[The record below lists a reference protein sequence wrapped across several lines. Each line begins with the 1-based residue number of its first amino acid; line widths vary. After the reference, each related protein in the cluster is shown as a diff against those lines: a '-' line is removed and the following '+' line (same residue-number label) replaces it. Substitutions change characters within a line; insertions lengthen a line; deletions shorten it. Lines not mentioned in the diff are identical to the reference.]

1 MARFVSQSNRILM
14 RNCYL
19 CAVYICTRSS
29 NGQKLGRHTLR
40 RNSVLCFSNGIAAY
54 KGFVTCDTFEGMRSE
69 RWGYIDIHSN
79 LIIPYRFN
87 ECGLLER

>member
-1 MARFVSQSNRILM
+1 M

-19 CAVYICTRSS
+19 CTVYICTRSS
-29 NGQKLGRHTLR
+29 NGQRLGRYTLR
-40 RNSVLCFSNGIAAY
+40 RSSVLCFSNGIAAA
-54 KGFVTCDTFEGMRSE
+54 KEFVTCDTFEAMRSG

-87 ECGLLER
+87 ECDLLER